1 MARKQSVLRP
11 RDVEHLGIARE
22 YLLRL
27 VRRGDLVRVGRG
39 IYTLPRAKVTEH
51 HSFAEVAK
59 QVPESTICLL
69 SSLAFYNLTTQAPH
83 EVWIAL
89 PPGARTPRSTVT
101 AIRAHRFS
109 GKALTEGREKYVV
122 EGVPVMI
129 YVPAKTVADCFK
141 FRNKIGIDVA
151 MEALRESLR
160 KKAATISE
168 IRYFAHI
175 CRVQRVMRPY
185 LDAI

>member
-1 MARKQSVLRP
+1 M
-11 RDVEHLGIARE
+11 
-22 YLLRL
+22 
-27 VRRGDLVRVGRG
+27 RVGRG
-39 IYTLPRAKVTEH
+39 MYTLPRAKVTEH

-59 QVPESTICLL
+59 RVPESTICLL
-69 SSLAFYNLTTQAPH
+69 SALAFYDLTTQAPH

-101 AIRAHRFS
+101 AIRPHRFS
-109 GKALTEGREKYVV
+109 GKALTEGREKYII
-122 EGVPVMI
+122 EGVSVMI

-151 MEALRESLR
+151 IEALRESLR
-160 KKAATISE
+160 KKAATVSE

-175 CRVQRVMRPY
+175 CRVARVMRPY
-185 LDAI
+185 LDSV